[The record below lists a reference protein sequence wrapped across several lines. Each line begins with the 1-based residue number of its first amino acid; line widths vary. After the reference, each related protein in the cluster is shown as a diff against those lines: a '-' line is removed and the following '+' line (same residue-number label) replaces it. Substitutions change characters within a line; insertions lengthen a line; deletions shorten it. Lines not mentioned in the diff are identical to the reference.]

1 MIIVVEGPN
10 NAGKTTFI
18 NKLKEK
24 LPNFKVIH
32 TDANTPNTYD
42 YYIECLNKK
51 EDIIYDR
58 LFIGEMIYPI
68 LYNRTGKLD
77 RYKYHDLCNT
87 FSNVIYVFVDA
98 DFDFKKMGFIKK
110 KETLPN
116 MTEIE
121 SESAMFKFYEDE
133 LFNKGCNVYKL
144 YNSSLYF
151 ATSNIIA
158 DNIINAISHKYVKET
173 SFSKGYIDD
182 AGTDIILK
190 KAVTF
195 EPKTISVIDLEVTVI
210 PKENTM
216 SFLVSRTSAAILG
229 IHVESCPIDPN
240 YCGTINAIVYN
251 FSDSEVSFD
260 VGEAFCQIVTVPT
273 LQTNCTFTVRKQGK
287 RSDGKFGST
296 NKE

>member
-10 NAGKTTFI
+10 NVGKTTFI

-116 MTEIE
+116 ITEIE

-144 YNSSLYF
+144 Y
-151 ATSNIIA
+151 
-158 DNIINAISHKYVKET
+158 KY
-173 SFSKGYIDD
+173 I
-182 AGTDIILK
+182 
-190 KAVTF
+190 
-195 EPKTISVIDLEVTVI
+195 
-210 PKENTM
+210 
-216 SFLVSRTSAAILG
+216 SFLYIYFNASGSCSTLSLRIPAYIIGTPG
-229 IHVESCPIDPN
+229 IFLNLPRNSLSLVA
-240 YCGTINAIVYN
+240 TM
-251 FSDSEVSFD
+251 
-260 VGEAFCQIVTVPT
+260 
-273 LQTNCTFTVRKQGK
+273 
-287 RSDGKFGST
+287 
-296 NKE
+296 